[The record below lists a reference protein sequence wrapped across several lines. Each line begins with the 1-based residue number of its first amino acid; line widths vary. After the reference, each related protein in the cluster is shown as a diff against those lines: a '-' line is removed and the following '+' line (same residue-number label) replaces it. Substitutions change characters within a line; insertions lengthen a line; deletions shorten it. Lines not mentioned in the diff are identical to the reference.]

1 MKYLLDSDFLYAL
14 YKPDDSNNDRSKKLF
29 LKTQGHE
36 LIVTNLVLQEST
48 TLVARRI
55 DMKNAKIFYES
66 VSKIANKQI
75 TLSQDVEKNAWK
87 LFLKQTKKGTS
98 FIDCANL
105 AVVQKYKLDG
115 ILSFDEFYPKE
126 VRVK

>member
-14 YKPDDSNNDRSKKLF
+14 YKPDDSNNKKSKEIYSKV
-29 LKTQGHE
+29 QNNE
-36 LIVTNLVLQEST
+36 LIILNLVLQESV

-55 DMKNAKIFYES
+55 DMKNAKIFYEL
-66 VSKIANKQI
+66 VSKLITKQVSI
-75 TLSQDVEKNAWK
+75 TKDVELQAWST
-87 LFLKQTKKGTS
+87 FLKQTKKGTS

-105 AVVQKYKLDG
+105 AVCQKFKLDG
-115 ILSFDEFYPKE
+115 ILSFDDFYPEE